1 MPPALKCLKGVLSLP
16 WGSANEGDP
25 QTLPI
30 KKYLDKLG
38 GNANAG
44 ERSGLSTACYEV
56 LQEPEHDELKQQT
69 VNTIVWQDKQM
80 ILVKGTLEYLRK
92 RVTWLNASVQK
103 PPIGLFKDLVVMT
116 ILDQLWRKFASVS
129 WISRMFGI
137 YSALLGETCYLSF
150 TKTHLTGYLV
160 MSFGIVFIIRLTFT
174 LKRLLMQLKTF

>member
-1 MPPALKCLKGVLSLP
+1 MEAVNTHGFMTFWTWLDLTSSSPTENTIIAPSANMSQSFKCLKGVLNLP

-25 QTLPI
+25 QILLI

-44 ERSGLSTACYEV
+44 ERSDLSTACYEV
-56 LQEPEHDELKQQT
+56 LQDPEHDELKQQT

-103 PPIGLFKDLVVMT
+103 PPIGLFEDLVVMT
-116 ILDQLWRKFASVS
+116 TLDRLW
-129 WISRMFGI
+129 
-137 YSALLGETCYLSF
+137 
-150 TKTHLTGYLV
+150 
-160 MSFGIVFIIRLTFT
+160 
-174 LKRLLMQLKTF
+174 